1 MYRVAIIGRPN
12 VGKSTLFNR
21 LTGTR
26 KAIVGNE
33 PGITRDR
40 LLQLACWTG
49 KQFEVT
55 DTGGMI
61 PDGKEIIP
69 IEIFQQ
75 AEIAIEEADLIL
87 LVVDVR
93 EGIHPLDEALNSL
106 LRSRSQ
112 DFVLVVNKVDVPQLE
127 VDAMPFYALG
137 VKDLYPLSAEHNQGV
152 STLIE
157 HILER
162 VEENA
167 EVEPREEIRVAI
179 IGRPNVGKSSLLNRF
194 LGKQRVIVTEIP
206 GTTRDAVDTVFT
218 FENQQYRL
226 IDTAGIRRKGKTQL
240 KAEKLSVIMARKNL
254 ERADVVLLVIDAV
267 EGATKLDA
275 TIGGYADKA
284 GKSIIIVV
292 NKWDLVQRDT
302 HTAIRLE
309 TEFRQHMR
317 FLEYVPMIFV
327 SAKTGQRVFRI
338 LQQAK
343 QAYTGRCLRVPT
355 TDLNQFLGSEIRPL
369 LLSAGNSQ
377 RFPLIYAAQARG
389 PSPTFVFFTRTRR
402 KLHFSMERF
411 LANQLRRKYGFYAT
425 PIRIVQR
432 CRRTARH
439 ERKRQKKR

>member
-21 LTGTR
+21 LTRTR

-33 PGITRDR
+33 SGITRDR
-40 LLQLACWTG
+40 LLQSACWNG
-49 KQFEVT
+49 KHFEVI

-61 PDGKEIIP
+61 PDGKETIP

-75 AEIAIEEADLIL
+75 AEIAIEEAHLIL

-93 EGIHPLDEALNSL
+93 EGIHPLDKALNSL
-106 LRSRSQ
+106 LRSRNQ
-112 DFVLVVNKVDVPQLE
+112 EFVLVVNKVDVPQLE
-127 VDAMPFYALG
+127 VDAMTFHALG
-137 VKDLYPLSAEHNQGV
+137 VKDLYPLSAEHNLGV
-152 STLIE
+152 SILVE
-157 HILER
+157 RILER
-162 VEENA
+162 VDKNSETELD
-167 EVEPREEIRVAI
+167 EEIQVAI

-194 LGKQRVIVTEIP
+194 LGKQRVIVTDIP

-218 FENQQYRL
+218 FENQRYRL

-240 KAEKLSVIMARKNL
+240 KTEKLSVVMARKNL

-284 GKSIIIVV
+284 GTSIIIVV

-309 TEFRQHMR
+309 LEFRDHMR
-317 FLEYVPMIFV
+317 FLEYAPMIFV
-327 SAKTGQRVFRI
+327 SATTGQRVPRI
-338 LQQAK
+338 LQQVK
-343 QAYTGRCLRVPT
+343 QAYAGRCLRVPT
-355 TDLNQFLGSEIRPL
+355 TDLNQFLVSEIRPL
-369 LLSAGNSQ
+369 LLSTGKSQ
-377 RFPLIYAAQARG
+377 KYPLIYAAQARG
-389 PSPTFVFFTRTRR
+389 ASPTFVFFTRTVR

-432 CRRTARH
+432 NRQAR
-439 ERKRQKKR
+439 RQKRK